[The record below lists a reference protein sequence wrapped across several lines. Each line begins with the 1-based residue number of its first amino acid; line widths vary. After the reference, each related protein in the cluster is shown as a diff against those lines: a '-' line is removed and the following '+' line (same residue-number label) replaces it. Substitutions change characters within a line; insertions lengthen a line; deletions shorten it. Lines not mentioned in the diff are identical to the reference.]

1 VYYPIATLPAWLHPL
16 SWCLPSA
23 PVFEG
28 MRAVLFQGVFRADL
42 LLHAVLLNT
51 VWMAIAVVVFVILF
65 RSARNRGL
73 LLQVGE

>member
-1 VYYPIATLPAWLHPL
+1 MYYPIATLPAWLQL
-16 SWCLPSA
+16 VSWCLPSA

-28 MRAVLFQGVFRADL
+28 MRAVLFEHTLRADL
-42 LLHAVLLNT
+42 LLHAVLLNL
-51 VWMAIAVVVFVILF
+51 VWMAVAIVVFVILF

>member
-1 VYYPIATLPAWLHPL
+1 MAAAALLV
-16 SWCLPSA
+16 LPSA

-28 MRAVLFQGVFRADL
+28 MRAVLFDGALRADL
-42 LLHAVLLNT
+42 LLDAVLLNV
-51 VWMAIAVVVFVILF
+51 VWMAVAIVVFVILF

>member
-1 VYYPIATLPAWLHPL
+1 MAAAALLV
-16 SWCLPSA
+16 LPSA

-28 MRAVLFQGVFRADL
+28 MRAVLFDGVLRADSCY
-42 LLHAVLLNT
+42 AVLLNV
-51 VWMAIAVVVFVILF
+51 VWMAVAIVVFVILF